1 MSRGGVN
8 MKGKG
13 LSGRVPLIVMLAVFV
28 ISNTFSMY
36 FNLFIDIRGVSVK
49 WEYQASL
56 AEDVVYYNDKASYA
70 NEYTEPVLFPKGTEI
85 TLEEYITR
93 DSEIVEKDGS
103 YECYFGKAIVHLPN
117 GEVKHAD
124 VVSNMGD
131 CTENTNDSFD
141 TPYYSAIHISKLED
155 YQRVLSDYEEAQED
169 CLKKEA
175 KERTVF
181 AWIGLI
187 SAVAI
192 SAVVLI
198 IRRILVQKGRSA
210 GFLFWIFLVV
220 DCVLLLYSVLRILMW
235 ISS

>member
-1 MSRGGVN
+1 
-8 MKGKG
+8 
-13 LSGRVPLIVMLAVFV
+13 MLAVFV

-36 FNLFIDIRGVSVK
+36 FNLFVDIRGVK
-49 WEYQASL
+49 IRWEYQASL
-56 AEDVVYYNDKASYA
+56 VEDVVYFNDRVSYG

-85 TLEEYITR
+85 TLEEYITA
-93 DSEIVEKDGS
+93 DSVIVEKDGS
-103 YECYFGKAIVHLPN
+103 YNCYFDKAIIHLPN

-124 VVSNMGD
+124 VVSNMGE
-131 CTENTNDSFD
+131 CTEHTYDLFD

-155 YQRVLSDYEEAQED
+155 YQRVLSDYEEAKEE
-169 CLKKEA
+169 CIKKEA

-192 SAVVLI
+192 SAVMLI

-235 ISS
+235 ISA